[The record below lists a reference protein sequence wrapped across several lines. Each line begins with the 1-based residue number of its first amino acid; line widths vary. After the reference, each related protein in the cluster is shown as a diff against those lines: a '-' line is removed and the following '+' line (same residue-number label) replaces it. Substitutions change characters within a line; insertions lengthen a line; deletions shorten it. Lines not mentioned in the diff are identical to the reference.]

1 MEGHTELSDLV
12 RDENVQGIGEYFIGQ
27 GYNLTQVSD
36 EFGESSRELELYE
49 RYLAEEAFE
58 DRIPQSYVVP
68 CHEIGPSIT
77 KNNLDT
83 WIRDF
88 CRQNELSLP
97 KGFHKKTKD
106 QLWGMYHGMAETYS
120 FTREDSFKRS
130 TPIAQGFKIRGYK
143 HARQILDCPTNEV
156 ALRNLVYDVTRD
168 GDLANNLDYRGLRHQ
183 YHRIVGVAKKM
194 LK

>member
-1 MEGHTELSDLV
+1 MEDHIEISDLV
-12 RDENVQGIGEYFIGQ
+12 RDEDVQGIGEYFIEQ

-58 DRIPQSYVVP
+58 DRIPRSYVVP
-68 CHEIGPSIT
+68 QHEIGPSIT
-77 KNNLDT
+77 KKNLDA

-106 QLWGMYHGMAETYS
+106 QLWGMYYGMKDTYG
-120 FTREDSFKRS
+120 FTERDTFNKTGKRYGFNIGTYANAREIMRW
-130 TPIAQGFKIRGYK
+130 
-143 HARQILDCPTNEV
+143 PTNED
-156 ALRNLVYDVTRD
+156 ALRELVYKYIGD
-168 GDLANNLDYRGLRHQ
+168 GDLAYGETSFRTIK
-183 YHRIVGVAKKM
+183 YHVRRITETAKKM
-194 LK
+194 LN